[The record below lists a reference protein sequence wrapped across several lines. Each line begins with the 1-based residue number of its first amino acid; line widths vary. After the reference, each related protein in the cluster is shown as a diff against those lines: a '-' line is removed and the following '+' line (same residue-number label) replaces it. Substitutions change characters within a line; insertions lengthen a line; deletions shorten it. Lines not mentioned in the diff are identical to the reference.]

1 MAEVAI
7 PLIALGSLYI
17 SSNKKCEKENFQ
29 KKVKIIKNLFHK
41 DLLVV
46 MYNNKKLKTLIIM

>member
-1 MAEVAI
+1 MAEIAI

-29 KKVKIIKNLFHK
+29 IE
-41 DLLVV
+41 
-46 MYNNKKLKTLIIM
+46 NNNSIMFKSSRLCKCCSTKSSS

>member
-7 PLIALGSLYI
+7 PLIALGLFIYLLI
-17 SSNKKCEKENFQ
+17 KNVKERTSKQ
-29 KKVKIIKNLFHK
+29 KVKIIKNLFHR
-41 DLLVV
+41 DLLVI